1 MSCDHEMSE
10 GEYQAL
16 MGLMEVEDTE
26 LGRPAALDEP
36 GGVWRTRD
44 GRVLRVSE
52 MSAGHLNSAISLFA
66 RNGHGGEPKILE
78 LVAELARR
86 SR

>member
-1 MSCDHEMSE
+1 MSE

-16 MGLMEVEDTE
+16 MGLMEMEDLD

-36 GGVWRTRD
+36 EGSWRTMD

-52 MSAGHLNSAISLFA
+52 MSAGHLNNAISLFA